1 MFGLIKL
8 PKAHPDVLA
17 TLRSAID
24 HPVEIRTIKPSSPFE
39 LARALPASS
48 SAYIDYLADLLELTR
63 QGTKSPYHH
72 RLIQDVDRRTASW
85 LLHRMR
91 FETRARA
98 AYYRIGAAK
107 LRGAVTWNG
116 QVGDPAVVTHVL
128 HQLGIPTLFAELSPF
143 KGRYFLDFK
152 GVNAASSLQ
161 SVQPEEIAPYD
172 DEEDLFSRLKGNYIG
187 RRSSSS
193 TLNDPSGLPRDFV
206 FAALQVPTDTQ
217 IILHGGEISRQ
228 SDYIALLGE
237 VLPLLPRGTAL
248 VVKPHP
254 MSPYSEEYLRHV
266 VGREVFVASGYET
279 RDLLERCRAIVTVNS
294 SIGVDGFLFDKP
306 VIAVGNAPWVKPALA
321 MRASTAVEIATAI
334 ASLPKFEKRLRQRF
348 LAHWFHA
355 YTWQQFEKPAV
366 LREFVARKLQ
376 FAQQQ
381 LAPPA
386 MAS

>member
-8 PKAHPDVLA
+8 PKAHPEVVA

-24 HPVEIRTIKPSSPFE
+24 DAVEIRSIKPNSPFDIARGLAPSSSPH
-39 LARALPASS
+39 
-48 SAYIDYLADLLELTR
+48 IDQLADLFELMR
-63 QGTKSPYHH
+63 EGAKEPYHH

-91 FETRARA
+91 FELRARTA
-98 AYYRIGAAK
+98 RHRIEEAK

-116 QVGDPAVVTHVL
+116 QVDDAAIVAHVL
-128 HQLGIPTLFAELSPF
+128 QRLGVPTLYAELSPF
-143 KGRYFLDFK
+143 KGRYFLDFE

-161 SVQPEEIAPYD
+161 SVRPEELDPYE
-172 DEEDLFSRLKGNYIG
+172 DEEDLFGRLKDSYLG
-187 RRSSSS
+187 RRTSSSAVQ
-193 TLNDPSGLPRDFV
+193 DPSGLPRDFV

-217 IILHGGEISRQ
+217 IILHGGAIRRQ
-228 SDYIALLGE
+228 TEYVSLLGE
-237 VLPLLPRGTAL
+237 LLPLLPPGTAL

-254 MSPYSEEYLRHV
+254 MSPYSDAYLRRAI
-266 VGREVFVASGYET
+266 GREVFVASGYET

-321 MRASTAVEIATAI
+321 MRASTAVEIATSI

-366 LREFVARKLQ
+366 LREFVARKLEV
-376 FAQQQ
+376 AQQR